1 MNRSNFLA
9 SSTFRLALLY
19 VILFTVSVLL
29 IFSLIYWS
37 SVRYMA
43 AQSDSAIQ
51 TEIQTLSE
59 RYETRGVP
67 GLRRLIL
74 DRITR
79 QQPTGSS
86 LYLLSDPLGRPIVGN
101 ISRWPQVSPEEGWLN
116 FNLDTSDRDDP
127 ELHPARARR
136 FQLSGGFQ
144 LLVGQDIHELKSAQR
159 RIITALSWGVILTLV
174 LGLAGGFFISRT
186 MLARL
191 EIINETSQR
200 IIAGDMKQR
209 IPVSP
214 RQDEFDRLSGNL
226 NQMLDQIQ
234 KLMDG
239 IRQVSDNIAHDLKT
253 PLFRLRQKLEAMNVE
268 AGSSGGHTEALQGA
282 LAEADRLL
290 NLFNALLRIA
300 RLESESRKT
309 AMTMLSLSELAGDV
323 AELYEPLAEEK
334 SQSLSVETPKS
345 ISLFADRDMLF
356 QALAN
361 LLDNAVKY
369 TPEGGDIRLSLSSQE
384 YSVSIRVCDSGPGVA
399 LDQREKVFHRFYRTD
414 TSRSTPGNG
423 LGLSLV
429 KAVVRLHDGRVSLLD
444 NHPGLCVEVSLPRRN
459 PEH

>member
-1 MNRSNFLA
+1 MNRNSFLA

-29 IFSLIYWS
+29 IFSFIYWS

-43 AQSDSAIQ
+43 TQSDSAIQ
-51 TEIQTLSE
+51 TEIQTLAE
-59 RYETRGVP
+59 RYESRGVP

-101 ISRWPQVSPEEGWLN
+101 ISRWPQVNAENGWLN
-116 FNLDTSDRDDP
+116 FNLDTSDRDDA
-127 ELHPARARR
+127 ELHPARGRR

-159 RIITALSWGVILTLV
+159 RMITALSWGVILTVL
-174 LGLAGGFFISRT
+174 LGLGGGFFISRR
-186 MLARL
+186 MLTRL
-191 EIINETSQR
+191 EVINETSQR

-209 IPVSP
+209 VPVSS
-214 RQDEFDRLSGNL
+214 RQDEFDRLAGNL
-226 NQMLDQIQ
+226 NHMLDQIQ
-234 KLMDG
+234 ELMDG

-253 PLFRLRQKLEAMNVE
+253 PLFRLRQKLETLNAE
-268 AGSSGGHTEALQGA
+268 TGSIPDRAKELQDA

-300 RLESESRKT
+300 RLESESSKT
-309 AMTMLSLSELAGDV
+309 AKTALSLSELVDDV
-323 AELYEPLAEEK
+323 AELYEPLAEERH
-334 SQSLSVETPKS
+334 QSLSVETPRPIS
-345 ISLFADRDMLF
+345 IHADRDMLF

-369 TPEGGDIRLSLSSQE
+369 TPKGGDIRLSLSSQE
-384 YSVSIRVCDSGPGVA
+384 GFVHIRVCDSGPGVA
-399 LDQREKVFHRFYRTD
+399 LQEREKVFHRFYRTD

-429 KAVVRLHDGRVSLLD
+429 KAVVRLHEGKVTLRD
-444 NHPGLCVEVSLPRRN
+444 NHPGLCVELSLPCASGQ
-459 PEH
+459 

>member
-43 AQSDSAIQ
+43 SQSDSAIQ

-101 ISRWPQVSPEEGWLN
+101 ISRWPQVNAEDGWLN

-136 FQLSGGFQ
+136 FQLTGGFQ

-209 IPVSP
+209 IPVST

-226 NQMLDQIQ
+226 NRMLDQIQ
-234 KLMDG
+234 ELMDG

-253 PLFRLRQKLEAMNVE
+253 PLFRLRQKLETMNVE
-268 AGSSGGHTEALQGA
+268 AGSTADHNQALQDA
-282 LAEADRLL
+282 LVEADRLL

-309 AMTMLSLSELAGDV
+309 VMTMLSLSELAGDV

-334 SQSLSVETPKS
+334 NQSLSVETPQS
-345 ISLFADRDMLF
+345 ISLLADRDMLF

-369 TPEGGDIRLSLSSQE
+369 TPEGGAIRLSLSSQAH
-384 YSVSIRVCDSGPGVA
+384 SVSIRVCDSGPGVA

-444 NHPGLCVEVSLPRRN
+444 NHPGLCVELSLPRRT
-459 PEH
+459 PQY

>member
-29 IFSLIYWS
+29 IFSFIYWS

-43 AQSDSAIQ
+43 TQSDSAIQ
-51 TEIQTLSE
+51 TEIQTLAE
-59 RYETRGVP
+59 RYENRGVP

-101 ISRWPQVSPEEGWLN
+101 ISRWPQVTAEDGWLN

-144 LLVGQDIHELKSAQR
+144 LLVGQDIHELKLAQR

-186 MLARL
+186 MLTRL

-226 NQMLDQIQ
+226 NRMLDQIQ
-234 KLMDG
+234 ELMDG

-268 AGSSGGHTEALQGA
+268 AGSSASHTQVLQDA

-300 RLESESRKT
+300 RLESESSKT
-309 AMTMLSLSELAGDV
+309 AMTMLSLSELADDV

-334 SQSLSVETPKS
+334 QQSLSVETPQP

-369 TPEGGDIRLSLSSQE
+369 TPKGGSIRLSLSSQE
-384 YSVSIRVCDSGPGVA
+384 HSVIIRVCDNGPGVA
-399 LDQREKVFHRFYRTD
+399 VDQREKVFHRFYRTD

-444 NHPGLCVEVSLPRRN
+444 NDPGLCVELNLPN
-459 PEH
+459 TPER

>member
-1 MNRSNFLA
+1 MNRSSFLA

-29 IFSLIYWS
+29 IFTLIYWS

-43 AQSDSAIQ
+43 SQSDSAIQ

-101 ISRWPQVSPEEGWLN
+101 ISRWPQVNAEDGWLN

-214 RQDEFDRLSGNL
+214 RQDEFDRLSDNL

-384 YSVSIRVCDSGPGVA
+384 HSVSIRVCDSGPGVA

-429 KAVVRLHDGRVSLLD
+429 KAVARLHDGRVSLLD
-444 NHPGLCVEVSLPRRN
+444 NHPGLCVELSLPRRN

>member
-1 MNRSNFLA
+1 
-9 SSTFRLALLY
+9 
-19 VILFTVSVLL
+19 
-29 IFSLIYWS
+29 
-37 SVRYMA
+37 
-43 AQSDSAIQ
+43 
-51 TEIQTLSE
+51 
-59 RYETRGVP
+59 
-67 GLRRLIL
+67 
-74 DRITR
+74 
-79 QQPTGSS
+79 
-86 LYLLSDPLGRPIVGN
+86 
-101 ISRWPQVSPEEGWLN
+101 
-116 FNLDTSDRDDP
+116 
-127 ELHPARARR
+127 
-136 FQLSGGFQ
+136 
-144 LLVGQDIHELKSAQR
+144 
-159 RIITALSWGVILTLV
+159 IITALSWGVILTLV

-226 NQMLDQIQ
+226 NHMLDQIQ
-234 KLMDG
+234 ELMDG

-253 PLFRLRQKLEAMNVE
+253 PLFRLRQKLEALNVE
-268 AGSSGGHTEALQGA
+268 AESSAGHAQALQGA

-300 RLESESRKT
+300 RLETESRKT

-323 AELYEPLAEEK
+323 AELYEPLAEGK
-334 SQSLSVETPKS
+334 RQSLSVETPQS

-369 TPEGGDIRLSLSSQE
+369 TPKGGNIRLSLSAQE

-429 KAVVRLHDGRVSLLD
+429 KAVVHLHDGRVSLQD
-444 NHPGLCVEVSLPRRN
+444 NHPGLCVELSLPRRS

>member
-43 AQSDSAIQ
+43 SQSDSAIQ

-101 ISRWPQVSPEEGWLN
+101 ISRWPQVNAEDGWLN

-136 FQLSGGFQ
+136 FQLTGGFQ

-209 IPVSP
+209 IPVST

-226 NQMLDQIQ
+226 NRMLDQIQ
-234 KLMDG
+234 ELMDG

-253 PLFRLRQKLEAMNVE
+253 PLFRLRQKLETMNVE
-268 AGSSGGHTEALQGA
+268 AGSTADHNQALQDA

-309 AMTMLSLSELAGDV
+309 VMTMLSLSELAGDV

-334 SQSLSVETPKS
+334 NQSLSVETPQS
-345 ISLFADRDMLF
+345 ISLLADRDMLF

-369 TPEGGDIRLSLSSQE
+369 TPEGGTIRLSLSSQAH
-384 YSVSIRVCDSGPGVA
+384 SVSIRVCDSGPGVA

-429 KAVVRLHDGRVSLLD
+429 KAVVRLHDGRVNLLD
-444 NHPGLCVEVSLPRRN
+444 NHPGLCVELSLPKRN

>member
-43 AQSDSAIQ
+43 SQSDSAIQ

-101 ISRWPQVSPEEGWLN
+101 ISRWPQVNAEDGWLN

-136 FQLSGGFQ
+136 FQLTGGFQ

-209 IPVSP
+209 IPVST

-226 NQMLDQIQ
+226 NRMLDQIQ
-234 KLMDG
+234 ELMDG

-253 PLFRLRQKLEAMNVE
+253 PLFRLRQKLETMNVE
-268 AGSSGGHTEALQGA
+268 AGSTADHNQALQDA
-282 LAEADRLL
+282 LVEADRLL

-309 AMTMLSLSELAGDV
+309 VMTMLSLSELAGDV

-334 SQSLSVETPKS
+334 NQSLSVETPQS
-345 ISLFADRDMLF
+345 ISLLADRDMLF

-369 TPEGGDIRLSLSSQE
+369 TPEGGTIRLSLSSQAH
-384 YSVSIRVCDSGPGVA
+384 SVSIRVCDSGPGVA

-444 NHPGLCVEVSLPRRN
+444 NHPGLCVELSLPRRT
-459 PEH
+459 PQY

>member
-1 MNRSNFLA
+1 VNRSSFLA

-29 IFSLIYWS
+29 IFTLIYWS

-43 AQSDSAIQ
+43 SQSDSAIQ

-59 RYETRGVP
+59 RYENRGVP

-101 ISRWPQVSPEEGWLN
+101 ISRWPQVNAEDGWLN

-136 FQLSGGFQ
+136 FQLSGGFH

-214 RQDEFDRLSGNL
+214 RQDEFDRLSDNL
-226 NQMLDQIQ
+226 NHMLDQIQ
-234 KLMDG
+234 ELMDG

-268 AGSSGGHTEALQGA
+268 AGSSADHTEALQGA

-300 RLESESRKT
+300 RLESQSRKT

-334 SQSLSVETPKS
+334 RQSLSVETPQS

-369 TPEGGDIRLSLSSQE
+369 TPEGGNIRLSLSSQE

-444 NHPGLCVEVSLPRRN
+444 NDPGLCVELSLPRRN